1 MTAASVRSGVIRG
14 SLPQKVVT
22 GVKVASVVDCCSLQS
37 VSVMTSAVVAAV
49 ASAVV
54 VRLPFLDDVR
64 RGDSVLKAGGVDGLR
79 AQDVDCSLQ
88 SDGGVV
94 DRPLDGRGGV
104 PLVQIVAAGW

>member
-37 VSVMTSAVVAAV
+37 VSAVTSAVVAAV

-88 SDGGVV
+88 SVGGVV
-94 DRPLDGRGGV
+94 SRLRVWTVVGIFRLRV
-104 PLVQIVAAGW
+104 